1 MNKQSFSSNKIILV
15 FLGIVVFAVAGW
27 FGYSMIFSSG
37 DSSMT
42 ENKMMKN
49 EGMMEE
55 NEEEGAMMGEE
66 SYGKIIAGTS
76 APFVEFSQA
85 GYDKAISDGKIV
97 FLDFYANWCPV
108 CRAEAP
114 EIDAGFNGLTTDQIV
129 GFRVNFKDSDTDS
142 DEAALAQK
150 FNVPYQHT
158 KVILKNGKE
167 ILRSTNQWKKSDFD
181 TAINQALN

>member
-1 MNKQSFSSNKIILV
+1 MNRSILFII
-15 FLGIVVFAVAGW
+15 GIVVLVVVGW
-27 FGYSMIFSSG
+27 FGYSMIFSPG

-42 ENKMMKN
+42 EDKMMKD

-55 NEEEGAMMGEE
+55 SGEESAMMGEE

-76 APFVEFSQA
+76 SPFVEFSQA
-85 GYDKAISDGKIV
+85 GYEKAISDGKIV

-114 EIDAGFNGLTTDQIV
+114 EIDAGFNSLITDQVV

-142 DEAALAQK
+142 DEAELAQK

-181 TAINQALN
+181 TAINKVLN